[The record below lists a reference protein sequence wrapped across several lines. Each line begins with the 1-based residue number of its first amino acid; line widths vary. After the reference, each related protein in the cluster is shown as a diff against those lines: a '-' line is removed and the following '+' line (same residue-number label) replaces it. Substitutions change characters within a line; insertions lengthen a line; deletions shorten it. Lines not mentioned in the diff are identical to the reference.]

1 MLAARWLGRILPGI
15 SDKRL
20 AAASPLLGRWAVG
33 ILGSWLLVWLAGPLV
48 LNTILV
54 RVSDPDLEVNT
65 LRPGDLIRWRSEG
78 WGNTRTGPHGLPG
91 WSPRPAAHRV
101 ILWGDSQV
109 EGHCVNDPEK
119 ISNQVIALA
128 DAQTGLSLDC
138 LPLGRSG
145 ADARDWRDLAP
156 EADALWEPRLHL
168 WVVTDL
174 SDLMALAP
182 QQGLAP
188 YHRWTMESPRWVKL
202 AAALR
207 AEALFAAGK
216 RLFRDPST
224 GGLRQLQ
231 FGIGP
236 RSGPP
241 EGVKQPWEPPPG
253 SQQAAGQPQD
263 RNGVS
268 PSPLALAQLVAGE
281 VALVADQLDGR
292 LAILYA
298 PAVPTL
304 ARPLATAHRDD
315 AMFALLRDALRD
327 QAIEVVDVRDD
338 FIALWHS
345 QRRLPRGFHNGQ
357 PGYGHLNAEGNRV
370 VAKHVVSLIQ
380 EHLPR

>member
-1 MLAARWLGRILPGI
+1 MPVARWLTRILPDI
-15 SDKRL
+15 SDKRQRRF
-20 AAASPLLGRWAVG
+20 PLLRRWAVG
-33 ILGSWLLVWLAGPLV
+33 VLGSWLLVWLAGPLV
-48 LNTILV
+48 LNSILV
-54 RVSDPDLEVNT
+54 RVSDPDLGVNT

-109 EGHCVNDPEK
+109 EGHCVDDPEK
-119 ISNQVIALA
+119 ISNQVIAHA
-128 DAQTGLSLDC
+128 NARAGLSLDC

-156 EADALWEPRLHL
+156 AVDALWGPRLHV

-182 QQGLAP
+182 QEGLAE
-188 YHRWTMESPRWVKL
+188 YQRWTMESPRWVKL

-216 RLFRDPST
+216 RIFRDPST
-224 GGLRQLQ
+224 GGLRRLH

-241 EGVKQPWEPPPG
+241 LAETPPWE
-253 SQQAAGQPQD
+253 QPQD
-263 RNGVS
+263 EGSVS
-268 PSPLALAQLVAGE
+268 PSADAFAEVVAGE
-281 VALVADQLDGR
+281 VALVADQLGGR

-304 ARPLATAHRDD
+304 GRPLVTAHRDD
-315 AMFALLRDALRD
+315 AMFALLRGALQE
-327 QAIEVVDVRDD
+327 QAIEVLDVRED

-357 PGYGHLNAEGNRV
+357 PGYGHLNADGNRV
-370 VAKHVVSLIQ
+370 VAEHVVSLIQ
-380 EHLPR
+380 EHLSR

>member
-1 MLAARWLGRILPGI
+1 MPVAPWLARILPSI
-15 SDKRL
+15 AADRL
-20 AAASPLLGRWAVG
+20 PALPLLGRWALG
-33 ILGSWLLVWLAGPLV
+33 ILGSWMLVWLTGPLV

-54 RVSDPDLEVNT
+54 RVSDPALGVNT

-91 WSPRPAAHRV
+91 WSPQPADHRV

-109 EGHCVNDPEK
+109 EGHCVDDPEK

-128 DAQTGLSLDC
+128 QARAGLSLDC

-156 EADALWEPRLHL
+156 AAEALWQPRLHV

-174 SDLMALAP
+174 SDLTALAP
-182 QQGLAP
+182 QEGLTP

-216 RLFRDPST
+216 RIFRDPDT

-241 EGVKQPWEPPPG
+241 SEAAQPWEPP
-253 SQQAAGQPQD
+253 QD
-263 RNGVS
+263 EGNVS
-268 PSPLALAQLVAGE
+268 SSVAFAQLVAGE
-281 VALVADQLDGR
+281 VALVAEQLGGR

-304 ARPLATAHRDD
+304 ARPLRTTHRDD
-315 AMFALLRDALRD
+315 ALFAVLNDALQER
-327 QAIEVVDVRDD
+327 AIEVVDVRDD

-357 PGYGHLNAEGNRV
+357 PGDGHLNADGNRV
-370 VAKHVVSLIQ
+370 VAEQVVSLIQ
-380 EHLPR
+380 EHLSR